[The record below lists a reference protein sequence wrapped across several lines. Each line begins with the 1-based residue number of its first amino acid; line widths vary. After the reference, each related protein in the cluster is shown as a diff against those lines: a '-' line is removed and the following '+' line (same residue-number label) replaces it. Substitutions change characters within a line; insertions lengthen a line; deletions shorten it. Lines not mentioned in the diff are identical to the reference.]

1 MTHPALPLQ
10 AAMFTALSNDAALQ
24 AIAGGV
30 LVFDSTRSSDFPR
43 LQIGDDDVTLQRL
56 DCGDAYL
63 IDSRVR
69 AFSRAVGK
77 IEAKQIAAR
86 VRFVLSAVRGFT
98 VPGFKMSAGYC
109 ESYRLFEDAD
119 GLTTAV
125 EINLRYRLT

>member
-10 AAMFTALSNDAALQ
+10 AAMFSALENDAALQ

-30 LVFDSTRSSDFPR
+30 LVFDSTRSGDFPR
-43 LQIGDDDVTLQRL
+43 LQIGDDDVTLQRM

-69 AFSRAVGK
+69 AFSRAFGK

-86 VRFVLSAVRGFT
+86 VRFVLSAVGGFT
-98 VPGFKMSAGYC
+98 VPGFNMTAGYC
-109 ESYRLFEDAD
+109 ESYRFFEDAD

-125 EINLRYRLT
+125 EINLRYRLA